1 MNTITITAIKDAVE
15 KSAAAAAAKAQELT
29 DEITCAAF
37 DCIHVPLERIL
48 DDEILDCLNHEVFN
62 ITKDVLKDVG
72 VLDIT
77 PMAEKF
83 CEWQGVV
90 KYGEKDAAIFAID
103 DKYKCFVT
111 VEGNVATV
119 YITRGFRDCGER
131 LIATNHEGCFINGNT
146 LLRSTF
152 LDGVAFAI
160 REM

>member
-1 MNTITITAIKDAVE
+1 MNTITITAIQNALNA
-15 KSAAAAAAKAQELT
+15 SAAAAAAKAQELT
-29 DEITCAAF
+29 GEIAVAAF

-48 DDEILDCLNHEVFN
+48 DDEILDCLTPDVVA

-72 VLDIT
+72 VIDIT
-77 PMAEKF
+77 PMAKEF
-83 CEWQGVV
+83 CQWQGVV
-90 KYGEKDAAIFAID
+90 KYAGKDAAIFAVD

-146 LLRSTF
+146 NLRSTF

>member
-1 MNTITITAIKDAVE
+1 MYAPNNTKPAAINNN
-15 KSAAAAAAKAQELT
+15 AAAAQALTEELSLA
-29 DEITCAAF
+29 IF
-37 DCIHVPLERIL
+37 DCIHVPLERVL
-48 DDEILDCLNHEVFN
+48 DDEILDCLTPDVAA

-77 PMAEKF
+77 PMAKDF

-90 KYGEKDAAIFAID
+90 KFGNKDAAIFAID
-103 DKYKCFVT
+103 NRYKCFVT
-111 VEGNVATV
+111 VENDVATV
-119 YITRGFRDCGER
+119 YITKGFRDCGER

-146 LLRSTF
+146 ILRSTF